1 MCSVELSW
9 SVLGFIGF
17 AFRQI
22 GASSPI
28 MSRRNRGDGEAL
40 KGSNPSVIKTAQRAF
55 FGSKHRVERGDR
67 AQQPL
72 GIPREKDSNI
82 FCGGEELVAKIAPGN
97 FCSRNYFDPPHD
109 NWKADL
115 SGSSSVPEIRQA

>member
-1 MCSVELSW
+1 MCRVELSW

-17 AFRQI
+17 AFREI

-55 FGSKHRVERGDR
+55 SAASTESNAATVLNSPAES
-67 AQQPL
+67 
-72 GIPREKDSNI
+72 REKKTAVFSAVVKSW
-82 FCGGEELVAKIAPGN
+82 LRK
-97 FCSRNYFDPPHD
+97 
-109 NWKADL
+109 
-115 SGSSSVPEIRQA
+115 